1 MGVGGVGKAEVAA
14 VIRLVH
20 GLLHRTQ
27 EHHLNQLAV
36 GALGSLG
43 EECGVIQRGGLFA
56 AAEGK
61 AEQAEL
67 LAQGSELFRGG
78 AGVVAE

>member
-1 MGVGGVGKAEVAA
+1 M
-14 VIRLVH
+14 
-20 GLLHRTQ
+20 
-27 EHHLNQLAV
+27 NQLAV

-67 LAQGSELFRGG
+67 LAQGGKLFRGG

>member
-1 MGVGGVGKAEVAA
+1 M
-14 VIRLVH
+14 
-20 GLLHRTQ
+20 
-27 EHHLNQLAV
+27 NQLAV

-43 EECGVIQRGGLFA
+43 EKCGIIQRGGFVA
-56 AAEGK
+56 TAEGK

-67 LAQGSELFRGG
+67 LAQGSELFRSG